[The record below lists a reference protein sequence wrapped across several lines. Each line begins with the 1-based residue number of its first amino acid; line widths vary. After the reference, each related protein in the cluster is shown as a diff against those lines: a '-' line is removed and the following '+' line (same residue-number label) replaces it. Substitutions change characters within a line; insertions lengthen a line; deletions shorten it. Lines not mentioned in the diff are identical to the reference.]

1 MGEATKTTTNLAT
14 RSFCGSVDSEIDVER
29 GRIAYMFN
37 PGLRIG
43 QIIKNADI
51 VNIFKCG
58 NMGGM
63 RRSRTTNALVII
75 SDYTKGLYHDK
86 WIGGVLHYT
95 GMGKSGNQDIH
106 WAQNATLAES
116 DYNGVD
122 VHLFEVIDSGEYIY
136 CGRIELV
143 SKPYTDVQPDEDGND
158 RKVWMFPIR
167 PIPDNDVRKPQ
178 MFVFKDMNDYENRD
192 KNIDAEYTRIMAA
205 AKKEGVKKPVFV
217 VPEPK
222 PKPQIEI
229 PTDIVGNQ
237 VKHKAFGLGE
247 ITDIEGTS
255 IVIQFDKVGLK
266 KMGYELCTE
275 KKLLEFIQGRH
286 EDD

>member
-1 MGEATKTTTNLAT
+1 
-14 RSFCGSVDSEIDVER
+14 
-29 GRIAYMFN
+29 MFN
-37 PGLRIG
+37 PGLKIG

-51 VNIFKCG
+51 VEIFKCG

-63 RRSRTTNALVII
+63 RRSRTTNTLVIV

-122 VHLFEVIDSGEYIY
+122 VHLFEVIDAGEYIY

-143 SKPYTDVQPDEDGND
+143 SKPYTDVQPGEDGND

-167 PIPDNDVRKPQ
+167 PVPDNDVKKPQ
-178 MFVFKDMNDYENRD
+178 MFVFKDMDDYKSRG
-192 KNIDAEYTRIMAA
+192 KNVDVEY
-205 AKKEGVKKPVFV
+205 AKMMTATKKKGIKKPMYVASRVSEQKTNMVIPADV
-217 VPEPK
+217 VGK
-222 PKPQIEI
+222 
-229 PTDIVGNQ
+229 Q
-237 VKHKAFGLGE
+237 VRHKAFGIGE
-247 ITDIEGTS
+247 ITAIEGTS
-255 IVIQFDKVGLK
+255 IAIQFDKVGLK
-266 KMGYELCTE
+266 KMGFEFCMD
-275 KKLLEFIQGRH
+275 KKLLEFV
-286 EDD
+286 